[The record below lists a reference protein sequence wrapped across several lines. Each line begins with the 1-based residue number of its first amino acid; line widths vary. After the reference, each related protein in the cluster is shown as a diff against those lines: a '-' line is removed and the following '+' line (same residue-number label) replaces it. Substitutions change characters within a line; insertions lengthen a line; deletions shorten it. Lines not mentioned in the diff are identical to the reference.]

1 MGIRNC
7 FSDNFQPNQNIPTM
21 YVSSIPRQVLE
32 IPTINHGNFYLEKIL
47 FRKKKFLQSTVGTI
61 ALPPLGSSAIGRQR
75 DSGGMF
81 QTTVAC
87 AGMFTFPCGQ
97 ESTVRLY

>member
-1 MGIRNC
+1 
-7 FSDNFQPNQNIPTM
+7 M

-47 FRKKKFLQSTVGTI
+47 FRKKKFLESTVGTI

-97 ESTVRLY
+97 ESPNVHCQTLLKGKARVKGLNEYPR